1 MLKFV
6 AMAEQRKY
14 NYEVGGQFDIGF
26 GYGSQAA
33 TTPIGA
39 YGTGSSAISAG
50 SGAAGGGGGGL
61 GFNPITGMYT
71 DPTTGTPQSTG
82 ISAAGG
88 VAGFVGG
95 VFDAFN
101 ARKRLAQG
109 KRDSAAA
116 QMMVNQKYDQL
127 GDVKETISSA
137 TTDAFEM
144 GSRTKSNIN
153 PILQNQATLASA
165 LEGGGTRAL
174 LSRLDSLDTTDAI
187 QQVKDADLARDIAST
202 QAYGQVQQSVD
213 SANKANQRNILSDQ
227 LTGAKTALATAEQ
240 NVAQAKADKTD
251 AAKNIATGAIETG
264 LSFIDPTKLFG
275 ENGMKMPL
283 YEKGGKTPFGM
294 LSVKHGI
301 DNNPNPT
308 QADRIAGATAEEGM
322 MYMRGGSVMNDI
334 MRHGGGMPPVQGPMP
349 GPASHDTNPMHVV
362 DNNGEKQAE
371 LMGEEFI
378 IRRDMAQDM
387 SDGMSMIK
395 EQLESGEQPSQEDW
409 MKFYDT
415 MAGVLG
421 LPQFQDNLA

>member
-14 NYEVGGQFDIGF
+14 NYQTGGQFDIGF

-50 SGAAGGGGGGL
+50 AAAVGGGGT

-71 DPTTGTPQSTG
+71 DPTTGTGQSTG

-88 VAGFVGG
+88 VASVVGG
-95 VFDAFN
+95 IFDAFG
-101 ARKRLAQG
+101 ARKRIG
-109 KRDSAAA
+109 KAKDESRKASAL
-116 QMMVNQKYDQL
+116 VKQKYDEL
-127 GDVKETISSA
+127 SSIKDTISSGI
-137 TTDAFEM
+137 TDAYRM
-144 GSRTKSNIN
+144 SSKQKTSID
-153 PILQNQATLASA
+153 PILRNQATLASA
-165 LEGGGTRAL
+165 LEGQGPRAML
-174 LSRLDSLDTTDAI
+174 TSLDSLDTTDAI
-187 QQVKDADLARDIAST
+187 QRVKEADLARDIAGT
-202 QAYGQVQQSVD
+202 QAYGQVQQQVD
-213 SANKANQRNILSDQ
+213 QANKAQQRAITSDQ
-227 LTGAKTALATAEQ
+227 LSGAKTALATSEQ
-240 NVAQAKADKTD
+240 NLAAAEAAKTD
-251 AAKNIATGAIETG
+251 AFKNIATGVIETG
-264 LSFIDPTKLFG
+264 MSFVDPTKLMG

-283 YEKGGKTPFGM
+283 YNRGGKTPFGM

-308 QADRIAGATAEEGM
+308 QADRIAGAKAEDGM

-334 MRHGGGMPPVQGPMP
+334 MQAGGGMPPVQGPMP

-378 IRRDMAQDM
+378 IRSDMAQDM
-387 SDGMSMIK
+387 SDGMAMIK
-395 EQLESGEQPSQEDW
+395 EKLESGEEPSQEDW
-409 MKFYDT
+409 MKFYDS
-415 MAGVLG
+415 VESVIG

>member
-1 MLKFV
+1 
-6 AMAEQRKY
+6 MAEQRKY
-14 NYEVGGQFDIGF
+14 NYGGVNMFEEGGGYPKFQDAGDLEAQMNAQQLANRISGF
-26 GYGSQAA
+26 GKVLG
-33 TTPIGA
+33 GA
-39 YGTGSSAISAG
+39 VDIFSS
-50 SGAAGGGGGGL
+50 
-61 GFNPITGMYT
+61 
-71 DPTTGTPQSTG
+71 
-82 ISAAGG
+82 
-88 VAGFVGG
+88 
-95 VFDAFN
+95 
-101 ARKRLAQG
+101 RKRKNKAR
-109 KRDSAAA
+109 RDAAKA
-116 QMMVNQKYDQL
+116 GAMVNQTYDQL

-144 GSRTKSNIN
+144 GSRTKSNID
-153 PILQNQATLASA
+153 PILKNQATLASA

-174 LSRLDSLDTTDAI
+174 LSRLDSLDITDAV
-187 QQVKDADLARDIAST
+187 QQVKDADLARNIAST
-202 QAYGQVQQSVD
+202 QAYGQVQQQVD

-227 LTGAKTALATAEQ
+227 LTGAKTALSTAEQ
-240 NVAQAKADKTD
+240 NVAAAD
-251 AAKNIATGAIETG
+251 AARQDAFKNIATGAIETG
-264 LSFIDPTKLFG
+264 LSFVDPSKLFA
-275 ENGMKMPL
+275 ENGTKMPL